1 MGIDDDIDILVID
14 DEKDIRDGCERILQR
29 MGCKVLTAAS
39 GKEGL
44 EILEKS
50 KICIVLCDIKMP
62 GMDGL
67 EVLTQI
73 RKTHESILVIMITGF
88 STVETAIEA
97 MKKGAYDF
105 LSKPFTPDQLRIN
118 ITRAIEKIRLTR
130 QAECLKLERQRNL
143 ADLET
148 EQSRIRT
155 IIENLP
161 NGLLVTNLSGQVVLI
176 NPLSKTYLGLSQNM
190 CVGEK
195 IEHYIADKGLCDYIM
210 GVSKCSLTDTK
221 PPENYEFSLSEE
233 RYVLAQARPI
243 EGEDGECMGAVVI
256 LSDISAIKVFD
267 RLKTEFVAKVSHE
280 LRSPLSVIHEQ
291 LAMVLKANAPDSS
304 DDNQYILGRAKEK
317 TKSLIT
323 MIADLLDISKIE
335 TGNKGQMLVKVHLDD
350 MIGKIVEFLTAAAQK
365 KQQSIKFN
373 IAAKNIPPVVADPIA
388 LESVFG
394 NLIENAIKYTREQGS
409 ILISIDTK
417 DNYVRVIVK
426 DNGFGMEQ
434 RHISRIFE
442 KFYRIKDDN
451 TRFINGTGLGLPI
464 AKAIVDALNG
474 QILVK
479 SQVGKGS
486 EFTVLLPADKN

>member
-1 MGIDDDIDILVID
+1 MGTDDAIDILVID

-29 MGCKVLTAAS
+29 MGCKVSTAES
-39 GKEGL
+39 GKDGL
-44 EILEKS
+44 KILEQN
-50 KICIVLCDIKMP
+50 KISIVLCDIKMP

-67 EVLTQI
+67 EVLTRI
-73 RKTHESILVIMITGF
+73 RETHESVLVIMITGF

-118 ITRAIEKIRLTR
+118 VTRAMEKIRLTR
-130 QAECLKLERQRNL
+130 QAECLKLEQRRNL

-155 IIENLP
+155 ILETLP
-161 NGLLVTNLSGQVVLI
+161 NGLLVTNLSGQVVLM
-176 NPLSKTYLGLSQNM
+176 NPLSKTYLGLSQDL

-195 IEHYIADKGLCDYIM
+195 IEHYIDDKGLCDYIM
-210 GVSKCSLTDTK
+210 GVSKCSLTDSK
-221 PPENYEFSLSEE
+221 PPEDYEFSLSEE

-243 EGEDGECMGAVVI
+243 EGEDGECLGALVT

-291 LAMVLKANAPDSS
+291 LAMVLKANDLDTS
-304 DDNQYILGRAKEK
+304 DASQYILGRAKEK

-335 TGNKGQMLVKVHLDD
+335 TGNKGQVQVKVHLDD
-350 MIGKIVEFLTAAAQK
+350 MIGKIVEFLSGKAK
-365 KQQSIKFN
+365 NKQQTIQFN
-373 IAAKNIPPVVADPIA
+373 IAAEKIPPVVADPIA

-394 NLIENAIKYTREQGS
+394 NLIENAIKYTPEQGK
-409 ILISIDTK
+409 IVICIDTK
-417 DNYVRVIVK
+417 DHYIRVTVT

-434 RHISRIFE
+434 RHLDRIFE

-464 AKAIVDALNG
+464 AKAFVDALNG
-474 QILVK
+474 KILVK
-479 SQVGKGS
+479 SEVGKGTA
-486 EFTVLLPADKN
+486 FTVLLPADRN